1 MIKGF
6 GQWPVNGALARKTGE
21 FIKVTDSNKL
31 RTIHGRTYPVPVN
44 FFFSTDLGHM
54 GEIIIPFGGC
64 GVRAMEQMQIKGD
77 ATFFV
82 EDGPITF
89 FFPDT
94 QDTYTVEEHEVMFIP
109 ANTTFQ
115 CINYCAKIVRVIFSV
130 GGKDF

>member
-1 MIKGF
+1 MLKGI
-6 GQWPVNGALARKTGE
+6 GHWPVDGESVRKTGE
-21 FIKVTDSNKL
+21 FVKVNDDNKL
-31 RTIHGRTYPVPVN
+31 RTIFGKKYPVPVN
-44 FFFSTDLGHM
+44 FFYSTDLGHM

-64 GVRAMEQMQIKGD
+64 GVRAMEEMSIKGD

-94 QDTYTVEEHEVMFIP
+94 QDTFTVEENEVMFIP

-115 CINYCAKIVRVIFSV
+115 CINYNAKIVKTIFSV

>member
-1 MIKGF
+1 MMNGI
-6 GQWPVNGALARKTGE
+6 GQWPKEGALLRKTGE
-21 FIKVTDSNKL
+21 FAKVTNNNKL
-31 RTIHGRTYPVPVN
+31 RMIHGKTYPVPVN

-64 GVRAMEQMQIKGD
+64 GVRAMEAMEIKGD

-94 QDTYTVEEHEVMFIP
+94 QDTFTVEKDEVMFVP
-109 ANTTFQ
+109 ANTKFQ
-115 CINYCAKIVRVIFSV
+115 CINYGENIIKTIFSV